1 RWRWGCHRGDAVGGR
16 RRGAGA
22 NRVGGDDGE
31 GVGGAVGES
40 GDGRGRSSDRSAAA
54 GRTGGHGVGGDGAAA
69 IRRRRGPRDRGRSV
83 TCVSRNGGGDA
94 WHRGRGH
101 GGEPGGPGGSR
112 AGANRVGGDDREGSG
127 VAVGAIGGGGGR

>member
-1 RWRWGCHRGDAVGGR
+1 CHRGDAVGGR

-31 GVGGAVGES
+31 GVGGAVGEA

-83 TCVSRNGGGDA
+83 TCGSRNSGRSAGRGDRGRGGDA
-94 WHRGRGH
+94 VVADGNGYGEDRVD
-101 GGEPGGPGGSR
+101 GG
-112 AGANRVGGDDREGSG
+112 VDDVYG
-127 VAVGAIGGGGGR
+127 VDVETVVDKVQS